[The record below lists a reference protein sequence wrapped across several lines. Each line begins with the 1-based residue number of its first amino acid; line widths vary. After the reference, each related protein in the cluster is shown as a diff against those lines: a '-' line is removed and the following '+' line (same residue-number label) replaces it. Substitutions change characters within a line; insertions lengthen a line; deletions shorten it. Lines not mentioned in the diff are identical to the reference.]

1 MSHSNQSDY
10 LILGTEN
17 YDGTD
22 GIDVVTD
29 VHVKVSRVSV
39 NDVTTSWATPN

>member
-22 GIDVVTD
+22 GIDVVPD
-29 VHVKVSRVSV
+29 VHVSRVSA
-39 NDVTTSWATPN
+39 NDVTTSWAAPN